1 MMKRMIMD
9 NGRIISNLQTNKNKN
24 KKLDSGG
31 TNHKEL
37 AAAARSVIMNCRF

>member
-9 NGRIISNLQTNKNKN
+9 NGRIISNLQTNKN